1 MAQRELAVVRLE
13 QWCRICET
21 LALVQDD
28 PAEEDTYVIEGCQ
41 CVGPFR
47 VQGLFWMAAARL
59 RDEHR
64 EEFRRLSEYIRRE
77 SAAGNTQVIMLEN
90 WRALAASQA

>member
-1 MAQRELAVVRLE
+1 MVRIE
-13 QWCRICET
+13 QWCRICDT

-28 PAEEDTYVIEGCQ
+28 PAEEDAYGIEGCE

-59 RDEHR
+59 WIEHR
-64 EEFRRLSEYIRRE
+64 EEFRHLSEYIRRE
-77 SAAGNTQVIMLEN
+77 SAAGEMPLITLEN
-90 WRALAASQA
+90 WRTLTTNHV